1 MRSFINKVWE
11 NNWSADQAKL
21 SQLGLGLVSNTTH
34 PYTEKIAWSVHPC
47 VDTLKTEQME
57 T

>member
-21 SQLGLGLVSNTTH
+21 SQLGLGEVSNTTH
-34 PYTEKIAWSVHPC
+34 PYTQKIAWSVHPS
-47 VDTLKTEQME
+47 VDPLKTEQME

>member
-1 MRSFINKVWE
+1 MRIFINKVWE

-21 SQLGLGLVSNTTH
+21 PQLGLGVVSNATH
-34 PYTEKIAWSVHPC
+34 PSTQKIAWSVHPC
-47 VDTLKTEQME
+47 VDPLKTEQME